1 MNIEKKENGFT
12 LIELNLDFTIS
23 EGTPEV
29 LNETQCHIP
38 TQKGITFFDTSVAID
53 GKSFNNIE
61 EWITELYN

>member
-12 LIELNLDFTIS
+12 LVELNTDYTIA
-23 EGTPEV
+23 EGTPEI

-38 TQKGITFFDTSVAID
+38 TQKGMCFFDTSVAIG
-53 GKSFNNIE
+53 GKSFETIE